1 MFFYEK
7 STWSFVV
14 LRCSVSFLGILDC
27 QFYVESFLT
36 QDAPFWF
43 IRPAVI
49 CSPTLL
55 TLPIWGEKTSQRDLW
70 LVQNRKNSN
79 WTCSHDMWGSN
90 YFGMSCEFELTGF
103 LPRPIKPRT
112 KKRTVD
118 FGSHL
123 WVSVSCCD
131 VSDFS
136 CCDVFDFSRLNFN
149 RFFHGAPRRLGVDGC
164 TSQPSFTPSFMF
176 GVGGWFGDLSFS
188 SESLHYCALLCN

>member
-1 MFFYEK
+1 M
-7 STWSFVV
+7 TCSFMRSQRDLLLFCDVQFHFWAYLIV
-14 LRCSVSFLGILDC
+14 N
-27 QFYVESFLT
+27 FYVESFLT

-136 CCDVFDFSRLNFN
+136 CCDVFDFSRLNFKPIFS
-149 RFFHGAPRRLGVDGC
+149 RRSTTFGCWWLHESTFFYALFYVWGRRLVWR
-164 TSQPSFTPSFMF
+164 PF
-176 GVGGWFGDLSFS
+176 V
-188 SESLHYCALLCN
+188 